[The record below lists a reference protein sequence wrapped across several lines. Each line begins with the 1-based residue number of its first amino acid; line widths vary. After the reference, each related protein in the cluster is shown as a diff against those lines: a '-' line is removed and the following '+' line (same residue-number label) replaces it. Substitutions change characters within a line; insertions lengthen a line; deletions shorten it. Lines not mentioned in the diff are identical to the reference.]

1 MAELYVNV
9 NGTWKQASNYYVN
22 VNGTWKEG
30 SELHAK
36 VSSAWKQS
44 GSAVYSGTSGIVT
57 TNIVLDLNAT
67 LTNSYSGSGTTWS
80 NLASSSLNATL
91 VNGVTFSSDN
101 GGTFVFDGTND
112 YAEITSA
119 SALGGFSGDFTIEFW
134 YKASDQGGYDTLF
147 DFNGQNSSTGLLWAV
162 QSANPTGSNMAFRR
176 DGTFAIT
183 TSGIDAFDDNWHH
196 HVIARNGSTI
206 TYYIDNVSRGTVT
219 YSSSISSGTHLK
231 IGGYSIAGGYEIA
244 GSLPQVRIYDGTGFT
259 ASQVLQNYNATKSNY
274 FDFITTNLV
283 LYLDASNAS
292 SYAGSGTTWNDI
304 SGGDNDLTLT
314 NGPTFNSQDGGV
326 IVFDGTNDSAISALN
341 QAFFQ
346 FGTGD
351 YSYGLWV
358 KFDTLGDYE
367 APLSS
372 GRGGE
377 QGTNDYIGSWQID
390 YGGGNTKINHKLGS
404 SSGNIVLNT
413 SLTPS
418 TGTWY
423 YLFVVNDRS
432 ENELKLYVNGSLN
445 TTSSNSGYGSIS
457 VGNYSNTTSI
467 YNVFNVGRNR
477 NQDAFLD
484 GSVGQVHV
492 YKGKALSASEVLQN
506 YNATKGKFLGA
517 ISTTNLVFYVDAGKS
532 MSYSGSGTTW
542 TDLSSSSYNGTLT
555 NGPTFD
561 SDFGGS
567 IVFDGTDDYVQFSS
581 DMFNPNSDFTISA
594 WVNLDTASG
603 TNNYTIISNVDA
615 TGSIQLRY
623 KNGSGVQIIDNNIV
637 QVGTFTSSTL
647 SITTWHN
654 VTVTRSSNTY
664 TLYLN
669 GSSTS
674 SFTSSN
680 TYDGGARSIG
690 INRYNSEKWDGKI
703 AQVFAYSS
711 ALSASDVLSNY
722 NATKDTFGYATVSD
736 PSGIIATGLD
746 ILLDA
751 GNSNSYSGSGTTWTN
766 LAPSTT
772 PFSNATLS
780 SATGTNTYSS
790 SNSGYFD
797 ECRAFISIGS
807 SITYPTMTYSVWCY
821 PDNLGG
827 YQTLVDQGNDN
838 WYFGFQGTTL
848 ITYDPNT
855 STGSGVVANN
865 NWYNLTMTHTQND
878 VVKFY
883 INGIKHSQTEGT
895 YNTAPTF
902 SQWNFG
908 GAPVG
913 TSSAGNER
921 FEGYIAAIAV
931 YNRALSATEVLQNH
945 NALKSRFGL

>member
-1 MAELYVNV
+1 
-9 NGTWKQASNYYVN
+9 
-22 VNGTWKEG
+22 
-30 SELHAK
+30 
-36 VSSAWKQS
+36 
-44 GSAVYSGTSGIVT
+44 
-57 TNIVLDLNAT
+57 
-67 LTNSYSGSGTTWS
+67 
-80 NLASSSLNATL
+80 
-91 VNGVTFSSDN
+91 
-101 GGTFVFDGTND
+101 
-112 YAEITSA
+112 
-119 SALGGFSGDFTIEFW
+119 
-134 YKASDQGGYDTLF
+134 
-147 DFNGQNSSTGLLWAV
+147 
-162 QSANPTGSNMAFRR
+162 MAFRR

-244 GSLPQVRIYDGTGFT
+244 GSLPQLRIYDGTGFT

-506 YNATKGKFLGA
+506 YNATKGNFLGNV
-517 ISTTNLVFYVDAGKS
+517 ITTNLVLHLDAGKS

-567 IVFDGTDDYVQFSS
+567 IVFDGTDDYVSLGTS
-581 DMFNPNSDFTISA
+581 INSDISQHKDCSFNIWVKLDDDSNDHIIFTTDESMANWNNAPIVLWYDQSA
-594 WVNLDTASG
+594 YSTDNTGTGDVGGQSTKVLTVMITDTSAEKRYTTS
-603 TNNYTIISNVDA
+603 NNVF
-615 TGSIQLRY
+615 G
-623 KNGSGVQIIDNNIV
+623 DNAAN
-637 QVGTFTSSTL
+637 
-647 SITTWHN
+647 TWHN
-654 VTVTRSSNTY
+654 ICVVLDPSNDKFYTYVNGVENALYNSSA
-664 TLYLN
+664 LN
-669 GSSTS
+669 GIKSTS
-674 SFTSSN
+674 TDFRIGYGTSSN
-680 TYDGGARSIG
+680 AL
-690 INRYNSEKWDGKI
+690 DGKV
-703 AQVFAYSS
+703 AQLQVYDV
-711 ALSASDVLSNY
+711 ALTANQVLQNY
-722 NATKDTFGYATVSD
+722 NATKATYGY
-736 PSGIIATGLD
+736 
-746 ILLDA
+746 
-751 GNSNSYSGSGTTWTN
+751 
-766 LAPSTT
+766 
-772 PFSNATLS
+772 
-780 SATGTNTYSS
+780 
-790 SNSGYFD
+790 
-797 ECRAFISIGS
+797 
-807 SITYPTMTYSVWCY
+807 
-821 PDNLGG
+821 
-827 YQTLVDQGNDN
+827 
-838 WYFGFQGTTL
+838 
-848 ITYDPNT
+848 
-855 STGSGVVANN
+855 
-865 NWYNLTMTHTQND
+865 
-878 VVKFY
+878 
-883 INGIKHSQTEGT
+883 
-895 YNTAPTF
+895 
-902 SQWNFG
+902 
-908 GAPVG
+908 
-913 TSSAGNER
+913 
-921 FEGYIAAIAV
+921 
-931 YNRALSATEVLQNH
+931 
-945 NALKSRFGL
+945 